1 VSDQA
6 QQKAFASAIRS
17 NGGHALELK
26 DGMIGMLM
34 GAAYARVN
42 QSEAYV
48 SVPPALVITDNRGNT
63 WSLGFE
69 YTQPSGRAHY
79 EFNVLKNDVDTGET
93 AERIDYYRGG
103 RVMIY
108 GSYGRKIWN
117 GRAFV

>member
-1 VSDQA
+1 MNDT
-6 QQKAFASAIRS
+6 QKQIVAEIRET
-17 NGGHALELK
+17 GRAVVVK

-34 GAAYARVN
+34 GVPYMRVN

-48 SVPPALVITDNRGNT
+48 SVPPALLITDNRGDI

-69 YTQPSGRAHY
+69 YTQPSGRHHY
-79 EFNVLKNDVDTGET
+79 EFNVLLNDVDTGET

-103 RVMIY
+103 RVSIY
-108 GSYGRKIWN
+108 GHYGRKVWN

>member
-1 VSDQA
+1 MNDT
-6 QQKAFASAIRS
+6 QKIMAEIRET
-17 NGGHALELK
+17 GRAVVVK

-34 GAAYARVN
+34 GVPYTRVD

-48 SVPPALVITDNRGNT
+48 AVPPALLITDNRGNT

-79 EFNVLKNDVDTGET
+79 EFNVLMNDVDTGET

-103 RVMIY
+103 RVSIY
-108 GSYGRKIWN
+108 GWYGRKVWN